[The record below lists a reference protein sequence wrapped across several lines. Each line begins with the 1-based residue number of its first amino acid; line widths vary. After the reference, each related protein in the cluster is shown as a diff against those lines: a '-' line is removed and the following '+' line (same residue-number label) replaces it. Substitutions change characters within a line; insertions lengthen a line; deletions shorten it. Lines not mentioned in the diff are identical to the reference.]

1 MGDHRVVAD
10 DGLPACAGTSEA
22 KDMSDKLIDVYLGFM
37 DEEVNTVLNGLLDR
51 EVKKADATTRRPV
64 VLVERGEVSPDGPIL
79 EWPLSRYA
87 ARVRHIAYAHAE
99 ALQGEGPTGEDARV
113 ESILARAMSVFL
125 ERDDV
130 GDAQLRA
137 SNIDVLRRIDVHAL
151 ATMTSPA
158 KLKVPLAGRGPCL
171 SVVRF
176 DVGEEKNNPPPI
188 VVVRS
193 PEMGLQPNL
202 MSPYIEFIL
211 MMIGT
216 LSSQLARIA
225 DPGAKSDWPV
235 RISCFGAQ
243 GGATAAN
250 NPGSLSPLCASLYVG
265 YDYATGARVP
275 SVALCSQGGIYRFGL
290 PGLVEGA
297 SLNDYFIA
305 ECENLKVS
313 AVEVDRAYT
322 RKEEAGI
329 AVGQTLKSVIAT
341 LVTNYAVGSAV
352 KPEVSGT
359 SPWFISLAQKQA
371 FAKVGVTG
379 CNMEDYWVLTSM
391 RECKLKGA
399 IRDPRSSSLYPTLAQ
414 GFLTR
419 VNADPLKIEPEVDLA
434 FQGDVKRKL
443 LTRDGYVSLLL
454 WGLLGL
460 PLDGDGDNGMPSV
473 ARWSFS
479 GDVVFADGTAGASRF
494 SRHLYGMRLNG
505 GRDVVVPDPFFV
517 EIATDL
523 LNECSTVV
531 ARPGNVFLAEPPA
544 RIPPADVLV
553 ELAGAA
559 VKALAAWKDARQ
571 TPTAEV
577 KKALATFVD
586 VLAMRCGFAIGDTGM
601 KVWLRP
607 NKWEGVKATA
617 IQDMP
622 EGTAFA
628 HAAVDR
634 AFYKAS
640 NVIALRDRTARVL
653 RD

>member
-1 MGDHRVVAD
+1 
-10 DGLPACAGTSEA
+10 
-22 KDMSDKLIDVYLGFM
+22 MSDTLLDVYLGFM

-51 EVKKADATTRRPV
+51 EVKKTDPATRRPV

-87 ARVRHIAYAHAE
+87 AGVRHIAYAHAD
-99 ALQGEGPTGEDARV
+99 ALRGEGKTAEDARV

-125 ERDDV
+125 ERN
-130 GDAQLRA
+130 DAWDAELRKK
-137 SNIDVLRRIDVHAL
+137 NIDLLRRIDVHAL
-151 ATMTSPA
+151 ATMTSGA
-158 KLKVPLAGRGPCL
+158 KLKVPLDGRGPCL

-176 DVGEEKNNPPPI
+176 DIGEEKDGQPPI

-211 MMIGT
+211 MMVGA

-225 DPGAKSDWPV
+225 DPAATTDWPV

-250 NPGSLSPLCASLYVG
+250 DPGSLSPLCASLYVG
-265 YDYATGARVP
+265 YDYSNSTRSP
-275 SVALCSQGGIYRFGL
+275 SVAVCSQGGIYRFGL
-290 PGLVEGA
+290 PGLAEGA

-341 LVTNYAVGSAV
+341 LVTNYGAGSAV
-352 KPEVSGT
+352 TPEVSGT

-371 FAKVGVTG
+371 FARVGVTG
-379 CNMEDYWVLTSM
+379 CNMEDYWVMTSM

-399 IRDPRSSSLYPTLAQ
+399 TRDPRSPSLYPVLAQ

-434 FQGDVKRKL
+434 FQGDVKRKQ
-443 LTRDGYVSLLL
+443 LTGEGYVSLLL

-460 PLDGDGDNGMPSV
+460 PLEGEGDRGMPAV
-473 ARWSFS
+473 ARWSFA
-479 GDVVFADGTAGASRF
+479 GDTVFTGGSAGARTF
-494 SRHLYGMRLNG
+494 SRHLYGMRLDG
-505 GRDVVVPDPFFV
+505 GQDVVVPDPFFV

-523 LNECSTVV
+523 LNECSTV
-531 ARPGNVFLAEPPA
+531 ATRPGNVFLPTPSV
-544 RIPPADVLV
+544 PVPGPD
-553 ELAGAA
+553 
-559 VKALAAWKDARQ
+559 ALAALQSAANGARGAWKTANQ
-571 TPTAEV
+571 TPTDEV
-577 KKALATFVD
+577 RKALATFVD
-586 VLAMRCGFAIGDTGM
+586 VLATRCGFALAEKRM

-607 NKWEGVKATA
+607 NKWEGVAQTA
-617 IQDMP
+617 IQDIP
-622 EGTAFA
+622 PGVAFA

-640 NVIALRDRTARVL
+640 NVIALRDRSARVL